1 MKNPLLLSS
10 LIILNLFLL
19 SSCTKDEMVDNSLD
33 ANKADTLYQIKY
45 GIDNQQRFDLY
56 LPAGRSKEK
65 TGVFVLIHGGGWT
78 GGDKDDLK
86 DFFNGII
93 QLYPNNAVVNLNY
106 RLATN
111 GSPGNPKQIED
122 IKEAIK
128 HLQDDK
134 YQLKSSYFLFGTSAG
149 GHLAMLYGY
158 GFDPLH
164 QVKAIGNMVGPCDFT
179 DVGYTS
185 NIFYLGVLAGYT
197 GTIDYS
203 NNKSLFYDV
212 SPVKYVNSES
222 PPTIGFF
229 GETDPLIPISQKSIL
244 ENTLNT
250 AHVPNKMYVY
260 PGGHGD
266 WNTASTNDMIINLVA
281 FINTHFSG

>member
-1 MKNPLLLSS
+1 
-10 LIILNLFLL
+10 
-19 SSCTKDEMVDNSLD
+19 
-33 ANKADTLYQIKY
+33 
-45 GIDNQQRFDLY
+45 LY

-106 RLATN
+106 RLATS

-128 HLQDDK
+128 LLQDDK

-179 DVGYTS
+179 DVAYTS